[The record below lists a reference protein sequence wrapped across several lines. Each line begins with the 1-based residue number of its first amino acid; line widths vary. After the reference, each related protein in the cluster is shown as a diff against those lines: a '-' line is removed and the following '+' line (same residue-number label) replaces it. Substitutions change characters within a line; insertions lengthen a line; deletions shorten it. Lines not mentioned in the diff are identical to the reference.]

1 MLTSV
6 YNRQSGKYILL
17 KESIGRWCEMG
28 KLFELLVLLVA
39 IIILVKT
46 LKDNY
51 KNSIKL
57 PKGIK
62 GKKLRK
68 RTK

>member
-1 MLTSV
+1 
-6 YNRQSGKYILL
+6 
-17 KESIGRWCEMG
+17 MG
-28 KLFELLVLLVA
+28 KLLELLVLLVA